1 MLVKDVGEFRLI
13 EMLAE
18 VLGTD
23 QAARAVRRDE
33 GGFGLRKSI
42 GDDAAAWDGPAGT
55 TVMTSDAMVEGVHFN
70 LDRIDWSDLGW
81 KAMAVNLSDIAAM
94 GSSPLYS
101 TVTLGLKSELPVE
114 GLTNMYRGI
123 AEACQQHGGSIV
135 GGDVV
140 RSPTFFVAVTM
151 TGTAPPGDK
160 RDADSAPL
168 LTRDGA
174 SVGDAIAVTG
184 SLGCSRGGLRM
195 QLEGLS
201 FDADVEAH
209 LRNAHNRPVPRVAE
223 GMELARQGVKAA
235 IDVSDGLVDDLGKLC
250 QASGVGA
257 RIVSDRVPVD
267 AFLRR
272 AYPDDCLTLALS
284 GGEDYE
290 LLFTAD
296 RNATEQATST
306 LDVPATVIGEIVDRS
321 LGVTVVDES
330 GAAVPAATAGWDHF
344 GQSE

>member
-23 QAARAVRRDE
+23 PAGRDVVRDE
-33 GGFGLRKSI
+33 AGFELKKSI
-42 GDDAAAWDGPAGT
+42 GDDAAVWKGPAAT
-55 TVMTSDAMVEGVHFN
+55 TVMTSDTMVDGVHFN
-70 LDRIDWSDLGW
+70 LDHTGWSDLGW
-81 KAMAVNLSDIAAM
+81 KAMAVNLSDVAAM
-94 GSSPLYS
+94 GCAPLYS
-101 TVTLGLKSELPVE
+101 TVTLGLKAELPVD
-114 GLTNMYRGI
+114 GLKDMYRGM
-123 AEACQQHGGSIV
+123 AEACRLHGGSIV

-151 TGTAPPGDK
+151 TGSAAPSEK
-160 RDADSAPL
+160 RAAGSAPL
-168 LTRDGA
+168 LARDRA
-174 SVGDAIAVTG
+174 SVGDVVAVTG

-195 QLEGLS
+195 LLEGLC

-209 LRNAHNRPVPRVAE
+209 LGDTHNRPTPRVAE
-223 GMELARQGVKAA
+223 GLQLARHGVKAA

-272 AYPDDCLTLALS
+272 AYRDDWLTFALS

-296 RNATEQATST
+296 RNAMEQVTST

-321 LGVTVVDES
+321 LGVTVVDVS
-330 GAAVPAATAGWDHF
+330 GAVVPAATAGWDHF
-344 GQSE
+344 GQTE